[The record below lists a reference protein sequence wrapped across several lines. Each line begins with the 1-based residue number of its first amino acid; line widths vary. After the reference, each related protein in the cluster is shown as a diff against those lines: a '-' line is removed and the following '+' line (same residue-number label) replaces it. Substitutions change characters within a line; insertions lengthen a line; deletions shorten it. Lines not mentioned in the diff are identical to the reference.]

1 MPPRLLRPAESKRS
15 TGTLL
20 SFKVRRMGRAAPVVF
35 GLALLSAGIGAAC
48 VGGGAKYTI
57 TSDAGSDSH
66 VDAGKKPDAP
76 YTGPLEGSP
85 PPVIPREKQV
95 DATSTPVVFDALRG
109 GVWTANGDI
118 GSVSYVDIDLG
129 GQKLVQEIP
138 VATGGDIRSVA
149 LSPDFAWL
157 AAVDRNNAQVALIDP
172 YDRQVR
178 RLVPTGTHP
187 RAAVWDAANPRWL
200 YVALED
206 ADAVGIIDRTLGE
219 YVGTVSVGR
228 IPSGLAV
235 SRLRPDLYVTHR
247 IDGLVTTLAIAYGSG
262 PPSLAVT
269 GNVIIA
275 DSPPESDPTVPQ
287 GKPFSFEGMAW
298 TADGNFMW
306 VPFELF
312 APTHPFQ
319 FTETVFPAI
328 SVLDFTSGGGL
339 EVQTNPYDPNG
350 VMAGRK
356 LLFGAIDLEDAEG
369 NTQIVSDPCAVA
381 THPNGNVAYALACA
395 SEDFL
400 VFDITS
406 GIAVQLVRNQPGPAT
421 PLGDH
426 PVGLALDVAGER
438 AFVLSD
444 QSHTL
449 STLDLAEGDI
459 TEEVTQ
465 IAGPLS
471 VITKDTVDPNL
482 RAGLE
487 LFFNAN
493 AGKMAAPF
501 TLNTSGNDWLSCG
514 GCHLDGFVS
523 TNKRLFEV
531 THAVNPAVDAQIGHV
546 GLRDLFASAPDFT
559 SPSFD
564 PHDILVALTDQGGL
578 CSDRTGQACLT
589 TPVDISTAT
598 STETTMAAQIA
609 RVIARDLPVG
619 PTWLLSPEGAPDES
633 YDKAWCGK
641 CHAEEYAAWQQ
652 SAHAHSAID
661 EMVTFCDTTE
671 QAASTQPF
679 GKLCAGCH
687 DPVNVRLGITTL
699 QKGLSITCL
708 GCHDTVRTIRAGGN
722 GDLQMDVHQWTE
734 DHKASASAGLV
745 TLRNPDFCG
754 GCHQQFVPGTGVPAI
769 QTLQVWQNGPY
780 GSPTTGP
787 QTLCIDCHMPQKA
800 GVADHRFPGGNVYL
814 ANHYGNGVLAMEET
828 ANLQAA
834 FSLKAATQTDGSVTV
849 TITNNDHVG
858 SGHDFPT
865 GVTDIREP
873 WVELQAV
880 DGTGTVVQTYGG
892 PDSTGLLPS
901 NAARLGVDIAEADGT
916 ILLEHQL
923 SLATRIPFDVRV
935 PPDGSIQV
943 SIPASV
949 VPASLPSGAT
959 KLDAVLQYHNIRT
972 TYYRAATG
980 NSTESVTPVEI
991 TRTPVSGMP

>member
-1 MPPRLLRPAESKRS
+1 
-15 TGTLL
+15 
-20 SFKVRRMGRAAPVVF
+20 MGRAAPVVF

-48 VGGGAKYTI
+48 VGGGPNYTI
-57 TSDAGSDSH
+57 QSDAGIDSH
-66 VDAGKKPDAP
+66 ADSVKKPEAP
-76 YTGPLEGSP
+76 YTGPLESSP
-85 PPVIPREKQV
+85 PAMIPPGKQI

-129 GQKLVQEIP
+129 SQKLVQEIP
-138 VATGGDIRSVA
+138 VAGGGDIRSVA
-149 LSPDFAWL
+149 LSPDFAWV
-157 AAVDRNNAQVALIDP
+157 AAVDRNNAEVALIDP

-178 RLVPTGTHP
+178 RLIPTGTHP
-187 RAAVWDAANPRWL
+187 RAAVWDAADPRWL

-206 ADAVGIIDRTLGE
+206 DDAVGIIDRTLGE

-235 SRLRPDLYVTHR
+235 SRLRSDLYVTHR
-247 IDGLVTTLAIAYGSG
+247 IDGLVTTLSIAYGAG

-269 GNVIIA
+269 GNVVIG

-356 LLFGAIDLEDAEG
+356 LLFGAIDIEDAEG

-406 GIAVQLVRNQPGPAT
+406 GIAVQLIRNQPGPAT

-449 STLDLAEGDI
+449 STMDLAEGDI
-459 TEEVTQ
+459 TDEVTQ

-471 VITKDTVDPNL
+471 VITKDTVDPNM

-493 AGKMAAPF
+493 ASRYA
-501 TLNTSGNDWLSCG
+501 LNTSGNDWLSCG

-546 GLRDLFASAPDFT
+546 GLKDLFASAPDFT

-578 CSDRTGQACLT
+578 CPDTTGQACLT
-589 TPVDISTAT
+589 SPVNITTPT
-598 STETTMAAQIA
+598 SAETTMAAQIA

-619 PTWLLSPEGAPDES
+619 PTWLLSPEGGPVES
-633 YDKAWCGK
+633 YDTSWCGK
-641 CHAEEYAAWQQ
+641 CHALQYQAWQQ
-652 SAHAHSAID
+652 SAHAHSASD
-661 EMVTFCDTTE
+661 KMVLFCNTTE
-671 QAASTQPF
+671 EAASTKPF

-687 DPVNVRLGITTL
+687 DPVSVRLGDPTL
-699 QKGLSITCL
+699 TSGRGITCL

-722 GDLQMDVHQWTE
+722 GDLQMDVHQWTQ

-754 GCHQQFVPGTGVPAI
+754 GCHQQFVPGTGVPGI
-769 QTLQVWQNGPY
+769 QTLQIWQNGPY
-780 GSPTTGP
+780 GSPTP
-787 QTLCIDCHMPQKA
+787 PVQPTLCIDCHMTMRA

-814 ANHYGNGVLAMEET
+814 ASLNGETDLAMAET
-828 ANLQAA
+828 TNLQGAFTLPSAA
-834 FSLKAATQTDGSVTV
+834 YQADGSVAV
-849 TITNNDHVG
+849 TIHNEG

-880 DGTGTVVQTYGG
+880 DGTGTVIQTYGG

-901 NAARLGVDIAEADGT
+901 NAARLGLDIAEADGT

-935 PPDGSIQV
+935 SPKGNVQV

-949 VPASLPSGAT
+949 APTSLPSGAT
-959 KLDAVLQYHNIRT
+959 QLYAVLQYHNIRT
-972 TYYRAATG
+972 TYYRAAMGDATG
-980 NSTESVTPVEI
+980 SVTPVKI
-991 TRTPVSGMP
+991 TQKLVTGMP